1 MKSINY
7 LFILVFL
14 LAATLTLHAQDY
26 KIPVQNVKDGKLTL
40 NNFPGDLPVEAYS
53 GNEIIISS
61 DRQNKT
67 PDRAKGLKPVYADGT
82 DNTGMAVAMQKN
94 GNQITL
100 ECLLPITQSGSYK
113 IRVPDNFSI
122 QVHNECGHA
131 GNVTVENAKGEV
143 EITNCQGIKL
153 KNVTGPLVLSTISGD
168 INVSVNQVT
177 KDKPV
182 SFASISGD
190 IDVTLPANIGVD
202 IQMET
207 ISGGIYSDF
216 DFPSD
221 EKKLKKIGGNSVKS
235 QLNGG
240 GAELKITNISGN
252 IYLRKKAS

>member
-1 MKSINY
+1 MKPISY
-7 LFILVFL
+7 LLLLVCLL
-14 LAATLTLHAQDY
+14 LAKLTVHAQDY
-26 KIPVQNVKDGKLTL
+26 KIPVQNVKEGKLTL

-61 DRQNKT
+61 DRENKT
-67 PDRAKGLKPVYADGT
+67 PDRAKGLKAVYADGT
-82 DNTGMAVAMQKN
+82 DNTGMAVAMEKN
-94 GNQITL
+94 SNQITL
-100 ECLLPITQSGSYK
+100 DCLLPITQSASYK

-153 KNVTGPLVLSTISGD
+153 KNVSGPLVLSTISGD
-168 INVSVNQVT
+168 INVTVT
-177 KDKPV
+177 QMSKDKPV

-190 IDVTLPANIGVD
+190 IDVTLPSNVGVD

-221 EKKLKKIGGNSVKS
+221 DKKLKKIGGGSIKS

-240 GAELKITNISGN
+240 GADLKITNISGN